1 MYGGDGSA
9 RVSAMIDVHEDTKIE
24 CFVSKDGGIEVRI
37 GRDAEGYLFLTRAGA
52 DKLVRTLSEALA
64 R

>member
-1 MYGGDGSA
+1 MYGAEGAA
-9 RVSAMIDVHEDTKIE
+9 RVSAMIDIHGDTKIE
-24 CFVSKDGGIEVRI
+24 CFVSRDGDIELRI
-37 GRDAEGYLFLTRAGA
+37 GRDAEAYLFLTGSGA